1 MSTEY
6 FCQRQQIVRSIT
18 LTPFG
23 CSGNYLG
30 SPSSSSSHE
39 MSVKQSVSWL
49 FMASSSTAQPSLLSR
64 PERPRNEDSFTTCPY
79 KLVLAM
85 PVFVLD
91 RKVSTSVPLGNSH
104 SFVWFLLPPQDIG
117 PAQLSTTSPPPW
129 SPQGELSCV
138 CVFLREIP
146 VRRKMP
152 PEEDLFSVNL

>member
-64 PERPRNEDSFTTCPY
+64 PERPRNEDSFTTCPQ
-79 KLVLAM
+79 KQLLWALCNASFCARQKSFHLS
-85 PVFVLD
+85 PPGKQPLFCAI
-91 RKVSTSVPLGNSH
+91 STATSGHWAS
-104 SFVWFLLPPQDIG
+104 
-117 PAQLSTTSPPPW
+117 PAQHHLTTTLVTSGRA
-129 SPQGELSCV
+129 QLCV
-138 CVFLREIP
+138 CI
-146 VRRKMP
+146 
-152 PEEDLFSVNL
+152 ST